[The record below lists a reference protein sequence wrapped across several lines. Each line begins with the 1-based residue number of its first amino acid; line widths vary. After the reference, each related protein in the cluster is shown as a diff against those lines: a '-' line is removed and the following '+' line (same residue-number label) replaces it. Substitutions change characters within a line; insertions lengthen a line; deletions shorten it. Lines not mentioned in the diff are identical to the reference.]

1 MDTGNSAPGTRP
13 ANPLDSRGDAP
24 AQTPDGTDRRT
35 RRWYSAS
42 TDTPVLPH
50 GWACHRNIEA
60 GYYLLCRPTA
70 HGYGQGVKHVVDD
83 FGTLAELPPEL
94 DYARWLT
101 WTSSEDY
108 EPAGTAWWE
117 QQLAQSRALAVREGA
132 ARATRA
138 LLQPQTVTLDVAPD
152 DYPQHAASIHI
163 GADARMRDAAS
174 HTPSYRIS
182 CDHETLVLT
191 HAQLAGLLA
200 AAQAL
205 IAGTK
210 RPRGARVQ

>member
-1 MDTGNSAPGTRP
+1 MSP
-13 ANPLDSRGDAP
+13 A
-24 AQTPDGTDRRT
+24 T
-35 RRWYSAS
+35 AS
-42 TDTPVLPH
+42 TDKPVLPH
-50 GWACHRNIEA
+50 GWAWHRNIEA

-83 FGTLAELPPEL
+83 FGTLAALPPEL

-101 WTSSEDY
+101 WTNSEDY

-117 QQLAQSRALAVREGA
+117 QQLAQARALAVREGA

-138 LLQPQTVTLDVAPD
+138 LLRPQPVEVTLDVAPD

-163 GADARMRDAAS
+163 GANARMRDAAS

-205 IAGTK
+205 IASAK
-210 RPRGARVQ
+210 RPHGAPVQ